1 MQINAQKSKVMAFH
15 ETPAQ
20 KRKRKEQNK
29 QKSPASQ
36 PTYPPSFHIL
46 AAFPPHRQCSYLLEE
61 VQEFDYLGLRLD
73 PKLKMTAALHRIQE
87 KVNRSNALVFA
98 VSHSLRYDDS
108 PHRHRPSIN
117 ANPTQTLNLWKACVL
132 PHLLQNLRY
141 LKENQVDSLQTTLN
155 SSLKRTLHVYGHTT
169 ALCADMGVP
178 PLQLTQRVQLA
189 QLHFRHTQVHK
200 DSIPGI
206 LYDITMS
213 RIQELPP
220 QAMEKL
226 MQQAQRHLHPQ
237 PAQHPPQVN
246 QARPGS
252 KEKSYKNWLRVQAS
266 NLWRHELM
274 TLKSWML
281 APGRLKA
288 YVQHNTTDLE
298 RVNLYKP
305 APYLSI
311 HHGHALDLIRLRT
324 QAWPQYIPTHLH
336 FSGRSGRQDYQDRH
350 CVYCHQQ
357 TLGDETHIFLRC
369 PATANLISD
378 TATQIDQILRL
389 FDAPPWSSLTDAQR
403 VSILL
408 GNPPISLLKKYT
420 KGWMQECVPLLHTY
434 TTKLRSLLATL
445 LPSPPPEPEDDAHDS
460 DP

>member
-1 MQINAQKSKVMAFH
+1 
-15 ETPAQ
+15 
-20 KRKRKEQNK
+20 
-29 QKSPASQ
+29 
-36 PTYPPSFHIL
+36 
-46 AAFPPHRQCSYLLEE
+46 
-61 VQEFDYLGLRLD
+61 
-73 PKLKMTAALHRIQE
+73 
-87 KVNRSNALVFA
+87 
-98 VSHSLRYDDS
+98 
-108 PHRHRPSIN
+108 
-117 ANPTQTLNLWKACVL
+117 
-132 PHLLQNLRY
+132 
-141 LKENQVDSLQTTLN
+141 
-155 SSLKRTLHVYGHTT
+155 
-169 ALCADMGVP
+169 
-178 PLQLTQRVQLA
+178 
-189 QLHFRHTQVHK
+189 VHK

-213 RIQELPP
+213 RIQDLPP

-237 PAQHPPQVN
+237 PAQYPPQVN